1 MPRSVDE
8 VVGWLEIDWIEL
20 TGVEELLEGE
30 LAPPL
35 VEYFRFEGIGLFAP
49 PVFLAACAGF
59 RGPWLLD
66 GLGWR
71 WRSRPVLR
79 SA

>member
-1 MPRSVDE
+1 MSEGCPGQRTE

-35 VEYFRFEGIGLFAP
+35 VEYFHFEGVGLFAP
-49 PVFLAACAGF
+49 PVFLSDCAGV
-59 RGPWLLD
+59 RGLY
-66 GLGWR
+66 
-71 WRSRPVLR
+71 S
-79 SA
+79 